1 MYIKLENT
9 FFPEYIK
16 HFFKEKGKYGNY
28 DTGFRVMIPS
38 FGKGKNL
45 HKSHKIRLSGMPGM
59 GLLISPSL

>member
-38 FGKGKNL
+38 FGE
-45 HKSHKIRLSGMPGM
+45 
-59 GLLISPSL
+59 GLYGLMLIIAKMLAFYYF